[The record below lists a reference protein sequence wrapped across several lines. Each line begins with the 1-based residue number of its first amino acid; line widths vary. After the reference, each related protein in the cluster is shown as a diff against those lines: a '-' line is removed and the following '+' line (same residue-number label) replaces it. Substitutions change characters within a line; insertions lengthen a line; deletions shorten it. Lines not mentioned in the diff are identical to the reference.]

1 MFEKEQ
7 YELELNDL
15 KKQLADKL
23 LEEGKGNICNRKN
36 ILHTEDASQP

>member
-23 LEEGKGNICNRKN
+23 KEEEKGFIGNRKN
-36 ILHTEDASQP
+36 ILHTEDVSQP